1 MTDSDI
7 TNLGQQLTQLTLNL
21 GNDLKTFKTGR
32 ANINLLDHLKVNVY
46 ESALPL
52 NQVASINVVDSHL
65 IQVTPYDANNLAEIA
80 TAIRNDNSLN
90 LNPVDDG
97 HNIRLNIPPLT
108 EERRKEL
115 GKIIHQKGEDYL
127 IKVRQLRHDFLGKLS
142 LAKNDKSMS
151 EDEIKL
157 MTKKIEDL
165 INQQKNIIENTI
177 AEKEKE
183 IMTI

>member
-1 MTDSDI
+1 MIDSDI
-7 TNLGQQLTQLTLNL
+7 ANLGQQLAKLSLNL
-21 GNDLKTFKTGR
+21 NNDLKTFKTGR
-32 ANINLLDHLKVNVY
+32 ANINILDHIKVSVY
-46 ESALPL
+46 ETALPL
-52 NQVASINVVDSHL
+52 NQVASINVIDSHL

-80 TAIRNDNSLN
+80 TAIRNDNNLN

-115 GKIIHQKGEDYL
+115 SKVIHQKGEDYL
-127 IKVRQLRHDFLGKLS
+127 IKVRQLRHDFLNKLS
-142 LAKNDKSMS
+142 IAKNDKSLS
-151 EDEIKL
+151 EDEIKS

-165 INQQKNIIENTI
+165 INQQKNIIENSV

>member
-7 TNLGQQLTQLTLNL
+7 TNLSQQLAQLTLNL